1 MIQIQKWC
9 RIGIFFIAIVSTA
22 GCSHGLKG
30 KISDGANVP
39 LGAHDFTKYVADR
52 YCRYLEIRSLL
63 NGEKSPAEL
72 MAEKKGE
79 LCGVSK
85 GSVGVPDTEVE
96 LLQFLGSGYAYVDL
110 QCEVYFDNL
119 HKFYKTKREEQS
131 LTNIL
136 TGALS
141 GLLGAIQAS
150 AKSIALVAVGG
161 TSASATI
168 ENFGSSLLFE
178 LDPSATQG
186 LVLKAQ
192 KEFQKQ
198 IASQNVTNSFPET
211 LSAVSEYARL
221 CMPPR
226 IEKLVNEAVRSA
238 KPSDLSSSQTSGTA
252 SNKIKLDSV
261 SFILGLSR
269 QLTNDEGYL
278 LFALLVSTRPDDADT
293 IELIKAKLSADLQL
307 SLFENGSIKA
317 TSSTVIAARSI
328 LSSMDEDFRGQSAKA
343 LASLKPTEVV
353 SNEADAVGGKNTESP
368 ENANQAF
375 IAIAKE
381 VLNLED
387 FSAQKILPLSVA
399 LSNDFE
405 KLSTPTKAKINS
417 DLGEDIVKKIS
428 GKEKLW
434 DANTLIV
441 ALRNVPDIDAKAKIY
456 LEKLRQDLAAPTVK
470 RIKNKIQPL
479 PNIGVQ

>member
-9 RIGIFFIAIVSTA
+9 QIGVFFIAIVLTA

-30 KISDGANVP
+30 KISDGAKVP
-39 LGAHDFTKYVADR
+39 LNAHDFTKYVADR

-79 LCGVSK
+79 LCRVSK
-85 GSVGVPDTEVE
+85 GSVGVLDTEVE

-131 LTNIL
+131 LANIL

-198 IASQNVTNSFPET
+198 IATQNVTNSFPET

-238 KPSDLSSSQTSGTA
+238 KPSDLSNAQSSGFSP
-252 SNKIKLDSV
+252 NKIKLDSV
-261 SFILGLSR
+261 SSILRPGG

-278 LFALLVSTRPDDADT
+278 LFALLVSTQPDDAGT
-293 IELIKAKLSADLQL
+293 IELIKAKLNDDLQS
-307 SLFENGSIKA
+307 SLFDNGSIKSA
-317 TSSTVIAARSI
+317 SPHVNSARNI
-328 LSSMDEDFRGQSAKA
+328 LSSMDEDFRRQSAKA
-343 LASLKPTEVV
+343 LASLKPAEVV
-353 SNEADAVGGKNTESP
+353 SNGADAVGKKNTESP
-368 ENANQAF
+368 ENTNQAF
-375 IAIAKE
+375 IATAKE

-387 FSAQKILPLSVA
+387 FSEQKIFPLSVV
-399 LSNDFE
+399 LGNDFE
-405 KLSTPTKAKINS
+405 TLSPPTKAKVKS

-428 GKEKLW
+428 GKGKLLE
-434 DANTLIV
+434 ANRLTV
-441 ALRNVPDIDAKAKIY
+441 ALRDVPDIDVKAKTY
-456 LEKLRQDLAAPTVK
+456 LEKVRRELALPAVK
-470 RIKNKIQPL
+470 RINNKIQPL